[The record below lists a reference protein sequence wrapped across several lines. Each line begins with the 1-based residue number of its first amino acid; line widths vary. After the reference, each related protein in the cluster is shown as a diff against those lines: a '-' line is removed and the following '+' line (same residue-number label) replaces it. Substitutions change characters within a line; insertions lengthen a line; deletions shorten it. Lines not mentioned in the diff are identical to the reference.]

1 MGEQA
6 MSDSTAFEDATPY
19 DGSRQEVE
27 EAFQRYWTTGP
38 VDEDWEGWVNL
49 FVPDLS
55 YRDHFWGTMH
65 GREEIQLWI
74 DAVMK
79 GVPEIYTVLDWYTID
94 GGTVVFHCQ
103 NRRDNPD
110 SEGPDYWDFPGL
122 SVLRYAGDGMWASEE
137 DFWDA
142 GGARKTSTEYYA
154 ACRRAGADDPDQRMT
169 RKFWPTDGPAWART
183 DKAPSPSWLGKDV
196 PAITK
201 PREFAELIG
210 RDPR

>member
-1 MGEQA
+1 
-6 MSDSTAFEDATPY
+6 MSDNTFRDATPY
-19 DGSRQEVE
+19 DGSREEVE
-27 EAFQRYWTTGP
+27 EAFAHYWKVGP
-38 VDEDWEGWVNL
+38 VGEDWDAWVNL

-55 YRDHFWGTMH
+55 YRDHFWGTMRS
-65 GREEIQLWI
+65 REEVQIWI
-74 DAVMK
+74 DSVMK
-79 GVPEIYTVLDWYTID
+79 GVPEIYTVLDWYTIE

-142 GGARKTSTEYYA
+142 VGARSTTTAYYA
-154 ACRRAGADDPDQRMT
+154 ACERAGADEPAQRMT
-169 RKFWPTDGPAWART
+169 RRFWPQDGPEWARL
-183 DKAPSPSWLGKDV
+183 DAPPQPSWLAKEDV

-201 PREFAELIG
+201 PREFAALIG